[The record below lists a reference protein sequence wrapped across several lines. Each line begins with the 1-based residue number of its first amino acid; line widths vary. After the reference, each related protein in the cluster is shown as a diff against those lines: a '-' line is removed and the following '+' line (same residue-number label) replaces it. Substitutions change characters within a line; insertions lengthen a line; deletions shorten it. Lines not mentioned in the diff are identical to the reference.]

1 MKKIEVPK
9 EVMKKFDT
17 GHPKTDKAK
26 AFAYLKLVE
35 EGNKNPSELDLNIH
49 AAMAAMM
56 HWERL

>member
-1 MKKIEVPK
+1 
-9 EVMKKFDT
+9 MKKFDT